1 MSRGPF
7 LANSILWATAIL
19 ASAIMRAPVFLTL
32 VLLPSLAFTALFS
45 TRPRVRARACL

>member
-19 ASAIMRAPVFLTL
+19 ASAIMKAPVFLTL
-32 VLLPSLAFTALFS
+32 VLLPSLAVTALFS
-45 TRPRVRARACL
+45 TRPGIRARACL

>member
-7 LANSILWATAIL
+7 LANWILWASAIL
-19 ASAIMRAPVFLTL
+19 ASAIMKAPVFLTL

-45 TRPRVRARACL
+45 TRPGNRARACL